1 VLPRVAASKPRWAQR
16 GRLTPVIVLNDEDL
30 LLETPKV
37 GAVPQG
43 ILKTPLNS
51 LAFEQAQI
59 SAALDLCHRVF
70 LP

>member
-1 VLPRVAASKPRWAQR
+1 
-16 GRLTPVIVLNDEDL
+16 VLNDEDL